1 MADIKYRKLDHYLK
15 KRTNVVQDA
24 VIEYVQPEWI
34 ADYYTV
40 GLCVPA
46 DIVQEGKPT
55 GARVPNIFGGR
66 YVVMDMGPILV
77 LLTRLLVE
85 SPEVYKN
92 RMFSEYRNI
101 PCRIISNFGEPFI
114 TTIAIGH
121 PTKDYFLDMSDL
133 IDIREGDTIPEFVWL
148 LD

>member
-1 MADIKYRKLDHYLK
+1 MEIQYRKLDDYLK
-15 KRTNVVQDA
+15 NRTNVVQDA
-24 VIEYVQPEWI
+24 VIEYIQPEWI

-66 YVVMDMGPILV
+66 SVVIDMGPILV
-77 LLTRLLVE
+77 MLTRLLVE

-92 RMFSEYRNI
+92 RLFSEFRNI
-101 PCRIISNFGEPFI
+101 PCRLISDFSGLVS
-114 TTIAIGH
+114 TVAIGH
-121 PTKDYFLDMSDL
+121 PTKDYFLDMGDL
-133 IDIREGDTIPEFVWL
+133 LNIQAGATIPEFVWL

>member
-24 VIEYVQPEWI
+24 VIEYIQPEWI
-34 ADYYTV
+34 ADHYTV

-55 GARVPNIFGGR
+55 GVRVPNIFGGR
-66 YVVMDMGPILV
+66 SVVTDMGPILV

-85 SPEVYKN
+85 APEVYKN
-92 RMFSEYRNI
+92 RLFSEFRNI
-101 PCRIISNFGEPFI
+101 PCRLISDFSGFAS
-114 TTIAIGH
+114 TVAIGH
-121 PTKDYFLDMSDL
+121 PTKDYFLDMRDL
-133 IDIREGDTIPEFVWL
+133 IDIREEDTIPEFVWL

>member
-1 MADIKYRKLDHYLK
+1 MAHINYRKLDSYLR

-24 VIEYVQPEWI
+24 VIEYIQPEWI
-34 ADYYTV
+34 ADHYTV

-66 YVVMDMGPILV
+66 YVVTDMGPILV
-77 LLTRLLVE
+77 LLMRLLVE
-85 SPEVYKN
+85 APEVYKN
-92 RMFSEYRNI
+92 RLFSEFRNI
-101 PCRIISNFGEPFI
+101 PCRLISNFSEPFA
-114 TTIAIGH
+114 TTVAIGH
-121 PTKDYFLDMSDL
+121 PTKDYFLDMRDL
-133 IDIREGDTIPEFVWL
+133 IDIREEDTIPEFVWL

>member
-1 MADIKYRKLDHYLK
+1 MDIKYRKLDYYLK

-24 VIEYVQPEWI
+24 VIEYIQPEWI
-34 ADYYTV
+34 ADYRTL

-55 GARVPNIFGGR
+55 GSWMPNIFGGR
-66 YVVMDMGPILV
+66 SVVTDMGPILV
-77 LLTRLLVE
+77 LLARLLIE
-85 SPEVYKN
+85 APEVHK
-92 RMFSEYRNI
+92 RKLFSEFRNI
-101 PCRIISNFGEPFI
+101 PCRLISDFSGLAS
-114 TTIAIGH
+114 TVAIGH

-133 IDIREGDTIPEFVWL
+133 VDIQTGATIPEFVWL

>member
-1 MADIKYRKLDHYLK
+1 MNIQYRKLDSYLR

-24 VIEYVQPEWI
+24 VIECIQPEWI
-34 ADYYTV
+34 ADHYTV

-66 YVVMDMGPILV
+66 SVVTDMGPILV

-85 SPEVYKN
+85 APEVYKN
-92 RMFSEYRNI
+92 RLFSEFRNI
-101 PCRIISNFGEPFI
+101 PCRLISDFSRFAS
-114 TTIAIGH
+114 TVAIGH
-121 PTKDYFLDMSDL
+121 PTKDYFLDMRDL
-133 IDIREGDTIPEFVWL
+133 IDIREEDTIPEFVWL

>member
-1 MADIKYRKLDHYLK
+1 MAHIKYRKLNYYLK

-24 VIEYVQPEWI
+24 VIEYIQPEWI
-34 ADYYTV
+34 ADYNTA

-46 DIVQEGKPT
+46 DIVREGKPT

-66 YVVMDMGPILV
+66 SVVMDMGPILV
-77 LLTRLLVE
+77 MLTRLLVE
-85 SPEVYKN
+85 SPEIHKT
-92 RMFSEYRNI
+92 RLFSEYRNI
-101 PCRIISNFGEPFI
+101 PCRLVSDFSGFVS
-114 TTIAIGH
+114 TVAIGH

-133 IDIREGDTIPEFVWL
+133 IDIKAGATIPDFVWL

>member
-1 MADIKYRKLDHYLK
+1 MVDIKYRKLDSYLR

-24 VIEYVQPEWI
+24 VIEYIQPEWI
-34 ADYYTV
+34 ADYNTV

-46 DIVQEGKPT
+46 DIVQDGEPT
-55 GARVPNIFGGR
+55 GIRVPNIFGGR
-66 YVVMDMGPILV
+66 SVVMDMGPILV

-92 RMFSEYRNI
+92 RLFSEYRNI
-101 PCRIISNFGEPFI
+101 PCRLIANFNGFAS
-114 TTIAIGH
+114 TVAIGH
-121 PTKDYFLDMSDL
+121 PTKDYFLDMRDL
-133 IDIREGDTIPEFVWL
+133 IDIREEDTIPEFVWL

>member
-1 MADIKYRKLDHYLK
+1 MKIQYRKLDSYLR

-24 VIEYVQPEWI
+24 VIEYIQPEWI
-34 ADYYTV
+34 AYYNTV

-66 YVVMDMGPILV
+66 SVVTDMGPILV
-77 LLTRLLVE
+77 SLTRLLVE
-85 SPEVYKN
+85 PPEVYEN
-92 RMFSEYRNI
+92 RLFSEYRNI
-101 PCRIISNFGEPFI
+101 PCRLI
-114 TTIAIGH
+114 TDFSLFASTVAIGH
-121 PTKDYFLDMSDL
+121 PTKDYFLNMRDL
-133 IDIREGDTIPEFVWL
+133 INIRLEGTIPEFVWL